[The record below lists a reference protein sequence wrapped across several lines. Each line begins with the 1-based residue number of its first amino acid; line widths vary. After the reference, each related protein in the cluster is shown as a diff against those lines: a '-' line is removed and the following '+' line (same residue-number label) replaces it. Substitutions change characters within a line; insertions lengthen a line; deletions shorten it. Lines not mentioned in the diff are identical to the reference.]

1 MAVDKYNDFEEE
13 TAEIL
18 RTGSTVAGACPGGTI
33 LSDRRLFK
41 NYQGY
46 FVIRRV

>member
-18 RTGSTVAGACPGGTI
+18 RTGSTVAGVCPGGTI